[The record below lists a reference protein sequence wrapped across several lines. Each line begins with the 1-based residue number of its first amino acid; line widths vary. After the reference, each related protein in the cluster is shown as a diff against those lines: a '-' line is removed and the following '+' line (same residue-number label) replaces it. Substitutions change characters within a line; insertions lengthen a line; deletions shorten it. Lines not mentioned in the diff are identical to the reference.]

1 VTPLTRLQQVD
12 ILLFVLLAAIAV
24 ATLMGSWWVA
34 DAIYELSNRTVMVQ
48 CECR

>member
-1 VTPLTRLQQVD
+1 MTRLQQVD

-24 ATLMGSWWVA
+24 ASLAGAWRIA